1 MNIDQSIFREYDI
14 RGIYPTQINEE
25 VANLIGKSYG
35 SYLQEKLSRNVC
47 VIGRDIRYSS
57 DSLTESLINGITSTG
72 CNVVDLGVVTT
83 PEYYYG
89 CIKTN
94 LIVGIMVTASH
105 NPKDDN
111 GFKFSFDN
119 LGNARGEMV
128 YNFRDY
134 TLEGNFKTGNG
145 KVKTLDIKEDYI
157 KLMTD
162 CISMGPK
169 KLKVVFDCGNA
180 TTCVILKDIISKFDN
195 IEPIYIYDDI
205 DPSFPN
211 HHPDPAVIENTLLL
225 QSKVFGEGADLGIAY
240 DGDGDRLGVIDN
252 NGNYVMTDK
261 IMAII
266 AKDIIKNNDNKNIL
280 YDIKCSNV
288 IRDVVNELDGIPHLY
303 RTGASYTRYKTVLE
317 GYPFGGEYSGHL
329 TFNDHFPG
337 FDSGI
342 YASLRLIEIL
352 SKEYRNIDELV
363 NELPLYYNTPEI
375 KIPVPDDKKFMIIDE
390 VKKYCNEKNLKIND
404 IDGVRVEYDDGW
416 ALLRASNTGPNLTL
430 RFEATTENR
439 LEEIKDEYQK
449 LIDNLI
455 K

>member
-25 VANLIGKSYG
+25 VAYLIGQSYG
-35 SYLQEKLSRNVC
+35 SYIQEKLSRNVC

-57 DSLTESLINGITSTG
+57 DSLTKELIKGILSTG
-72 CNVVDLGVVTT
+72 CNVVNIGRVTT
-83 PEYYYG
+83 PMYYYA
-89 CIKTN
+89 CIKSN
-94 LIVGIMVTASH
+94 FVIGIMVTASH

-119 LGNARGEMV
+119 LGNARGDMV
-128 YNFRDY
+128 YDFRDY
-134 TLEGNFKTGNG
+134 TLAKNFLTGKG
-145 KVKTLDIKEDYI
+145 KIADLDIKEDYI
-157 KLMTD
+157 KLMKD
-162 CISMGPK
+162 SINMGSR
-169 KLKVVFDCGNA
+169 KLKVVFYMGNA
-180 TTCVILKDIISKFDN
+180 TTCLIIKDIIKEFDN
-195 IEPIYIYDDI
+195 IEPIYIFDDV

-225 QSKVFGEGADLGIAY
+225 QSKVMAEGADLGIAY
-240 DGDGDRLGVIDN
+240 DGDGDRLGVVDN

-261 IMAII
+261 VMALI
-266 AKDIIKNNDNKNIL
+266 AKDIINNNDKKDIL
-280 YDIKCSNV
+280 YDIKCSRV
-288 IRDVVNELDGIPHLY
+288 IEDVVNKNNGIPHLY

-329 TFNDHFPG
+329 TFTDRFPG

-342 YASLRLIEIL
+342 YASLRVIELL
-352 SKEYRNIDELV
+352 SKEYQSMAELIDT
-363 NELPLYYNTPEI
+363 LPKYFNTPEI
-375 KIPVPDDKKFMIIDE
+375 KIPVPDDKKFKIIDE
-390 VKKYCNEKNLKIND
+390 VKEYCKKNNLNVND

-430 RFEATTENR
+430 RFEATTEDR
-439 LEEIKDEYQK
+439 LQAIKDEYQS
-449 LIDNLI
+449 LIDELI

>member
-14 RGIYPTQINEE
+14 RGVYPTQVNEE
-25 VANLIGKSYG
+25 VAYTIGRSYG
-35 SYLQEKLSRNVC
+35 SYIQEKLNRNVC
-47 VIGRDIRYSS
+47 VVGRDIRYSS
-57 DSLTESLINGITSTG
+57 DSLTENLIKGITSTG
-72 CNVVDLGVVTT
+72 CNVVNLGRVTT
-83 PEYYYG
+83 PMYYYG

-94 LIVGIMVTASH
+94 FIIGIMVTASH

-134 TLEGNFKTGNG
+134 TLAGNFIDGVG
-145 KVKTLDIKEDYI
+145 KVKDYDIKNEYI
-157 KLMTD
+157 NLMKNS
-162 CISMGPK
+162 INMGSR
-169 KLKVVFDCGNA
+169 KLKVVFDPGNA
-180 TTCVILKDIISKFDN
+180 TTCLILKDIIKEFPN
-195 IEPIYIYDDI
+195 IEPIYIFDDV

-225 QSKVFGEGADLGIAY
+225 QSKVVSENADLGIGY

-252 NGNYVMTDK
+252 NGSFVMMDK
-261 IMAII
+261 VMAII

-280 YDIKCSNV
+280 YDIKCSRV
-288 IRDVVNELDGIPHLY
+288 IEDVVNKNNGIPHLY

-342 YASLRLIEIL
+342 YASLRVLEIL
-352 SKEYRNIDELV
+352 SKEYQNFSDLIS
-363 NELPLYYNTPEI
+363 ELPTYYNTPEI
-375 KIPVPDDKKFMIIDE
+375 KVPVPDDKKFMIIDK
-390 VKKYCNEKNLKIND
+390 VKEYCTNKGLEMIT
-404 IDGVRVEYDDGW
+404 IDGVRVTYPDGW

-430 RFEATTENR
+430 RFEAKTEDR
-439 LEEIKDEYQK
+439 LQEIKTEYQN
-449 LIDNLI
+449 LIDELI

>member
-14 RGIYPTQINEE
+14 RGIYPSQINEE
-25 VANLIGKSYG
+25 IANLIGKSYG
-35 SYLQEKLSRNVC
+35 SYIQEKLSRNVC
-47 VIGRDIRYSS
+47 VVGRDIRYSS

-83 PEYYYG
+83 PMYYYA

-162 CISMGPK
+162 SINMGPK

-195 IEPIYIYDDI
+195 IEPIYIYDDV

-225 QSKVFGEGADLGIAY
+225 QSKVFGEDANLGVAY
-240 DGDGDRLGVIDN
+240 DGDGDRLGIIDN

-261 IMAII
+261 VMAIV

-288 IRDVVNELDGIPHLY
+288 IKDVVNELDGIPHLY

-352 SKEYRNIDELV
+352 SKEYRNIDELIK
-363 NELPLYYNTPEI
+363 ELPVYYNTPEI

-439 LEEIKDEYQK
+439 LEEIKEDYQS